1 MAFDAQQ
8 YTAPLEAMLFVS
20 GEAMTRESLKKILGV
35 SAEELTQVL
44 EVYRA
49 DLAARSGALV
59 LIEDAKLVRLG
70 VAPEYTGYLETLAKG
85 ELQESLSKA
94 ALEVLALVA
103 YLAPVARA
111 DIDVIR
117 GVNSS
122 FSLRNLSLRG
132 LVHRSGNPRDA
143 RGYVYEPSIDFLTT
157 LGLGRIEELPSYE
170 ALRHDE
176 RLQRLVLAD
185 KGAESTP
192 GVSDQQETKETESH
206 A

>member
-1 MAFDAQQ
+1 MAFDTQAFI
-8 YTAPLEAMLFVS
+8 APLEAMLFVS
-20 GEAMTRESLKKILGV
+20 GEAMTRESLKKILNL
-35 SAEELTQVL
+35 SNEELTQVL
-44 EVYRA
+44 VAYRET
-49 DLAARSGALV
+49 LATRSGGLV
-59 LIEDAKLVRLG
+59 LIEDTKLVRLG

-111 DIDVIR
+111 DIDAIR

-143 RGYVYEPSIDFLTT
+143 RGYVYEPSVDFLTT
-157 LGLGRIEELPSYE
+157 LGIGRIEELPAYE
-170 ALRHDE
+170 SLRHDE

-185 KGAESTP
+185 KAADINAQPEATEKTS
-192 GVSDQQETKETESH
+192 ETEPH

>member
-35 SAEELTQVL
+35 SSEELILVL
-44 EVYRA
+44 EAYRVA
-49 DLAARSGALV
+49 LTARSGALV

-170 ALRHDE
+170 ALRTDE
-176 RLQRLVLAD
+176 RLQRLVLTD
-185 KGAESTP
+185 KATELSKDTGALPEA
-192 GVSDQQETKETESH
+192 ELTESH
-206 A
+206 G

>member
-1 MAFDAQQ
+1 MAFDAQK

-20 GEAMTRESLKKILGV
+20 GEAMTRESLKKILSV

-49 DLAARSGALV
+49 DLAVRRGVLV

-70 VAPEYTGYLETLAKG
+70 VAAEYTGYLETLAKG

-157 LGLGRIEELPSYE
+157 LGLGHIEELPSYE
-170 ALRHDE
+170 ALRNDE

-185 KGAESTP
+185 KEAGS
-192 GVSDQQETKETESH
+192 TKEVSGQQQTKKTESH